1 MSLDYNEAVEF
12 LDNVWDLR
20 SEIVPCLIGSV
31 GIGKTSAVHEH
42 AKNVGAG
49 KVVTFIASQI
59 LPSEVSG
66 ITMPVLE
73 TKSLEIFDHYKLSSL
88 KDGDIL
94 FFDELFEAD
103 QCVLSA
109 CLTLIESR
117 LMMSGKKLPDIQIIA
132 ATNPT
137 IAPSQL
143 KESIRQRFMFMPIKA
158 NRHVMA
164 NYIHAKTGIHPD
176 LELCDEVIRDD
187 LGGKNA
193 NKYNFLSPRTLTKLY
208 DWISTVGKSAL
219 IYISTIFGS
228 NVALIIEDDYDKY
241 LKSSLLVRAKEV
253 ALPYCAD
260 WDGFKNCTPNQL
272 YNYLKSLPEWN
283 EVKDLLAAEKVED

>member
-1 MSLDYNEAVEF
+1 MRLNYNETVEF

-88 KDGDIL
+88 EDGDIL

-137 IAPSQL
+137 ISPSQL
-143 KESIRQRFMFMPIKA
+143 KESIRQRFMFMPIQA
-158 NRHVMA
+158 TSYEMA
-164 NYIHAKTGIHPD
+164 EYIRARTGISPD
-176 LELCDEVIRDD
+176 VELCVGVIRDD
-187 LGGKNA
+187 RDGKNV

-208 DWISTVGKSAL
+208 DWISTMGQSAVP
-219 IYISTIFGS
+219 YIRSMFGSTIS
-228 NVALIIEDDYDKY
+228 NQIQDDYEKY
-241 LKSSLLVRAKEV
+241 CQSSLLARVKAV
-253 ALPYCAD
+253 ALPYCTD
-260 WDGFKNCTPNQL
+260 WDDFKDCTKSQL

-283 EVKDLLAAEKVED
+283 EIKDLLAAEKVEN